1 MNQRMGLVLGCL
13 LVLAACG
20 SDHQDQAFATPAP
33 PPGTGPVQISK
44 SNVFSPLVQD
54 LNKAKAL
61 NGQVQ
66 QQAKTADQSIEDQS
80 APSAATSDQP

>member
-1 MNQRMGLVLGCL
+1 MKTLPAL
-13 LVLAACG
+13 LLMTALAACSG
-20 SDHQDQAFATPAP
+20 KQDDSAATQAP
-33 PPGTGPVQISK
+33 PPGTGPVKISS

-66 QQAKTADQSIEDQS
+66 QQAKKTDQSLESDT
-80 APSAATSDQP
+80 APAAATSQP

>member
-1 MNQRMGLVLGCL
+1 VK
-13 LVLAACG
+13 
-20 SDHQDQAFATPAP
+20 
-33 PPGTGPVQISK
+33 ISS

-66 QQAKTADQSIEDQS
+66 KQAQDANKSLESDS
-80 APSAATSDQP
+80 APAASTANP

>member
-1 MNQRMGLVLGCL
+1 MKTLPAL
-13 LVLAACG
+13 LLLTALTACG
-20 SDHQDQAFATPAP
+20 SSHQDQAAATTPP
-33 PPGTGPVQISK
+33 PPGTGPVKISS

-66 QQAKTADQSIEDQS
+66 QQAKKADQSLENDS
-80 APSAATSDQP
+80 APAAATSSNNPD

>member
-1 MNQRMGLVLGCL
+1 MKTAPMLIML
-13 LVLAACG
+13 LALAAC
-20 SDHQDQAFATPAP
+20 SSKQDDSAATKAP
-33 PPGTGPVQISK
+33 PTGTGPVKISS

-66 QQAKTADQSIEDQS
+66 KQAQDANKSLENDS
-80 APSAATSDQP
+80 APAASTANP